1 MDPLA
6 RRRARKHTGRGPRRR
21 GVSVVSYPP
30 FRRRL
35 PLARRSTPS
44 VIGVVL
50 AVMLAACS
58 STSISPP
65 RLVAQTS
72 SPAGR
77 RTPVAH
83 TPHPDRP
90 EPTASRSSPPKPSRP
105 TADPNIPS
113 GDFPR
118 HALTPGVALSVTR
131 AQICISGYASGARD
145 VSDAEKA
152 AVYARYDVAWV
163 PYAHEV
169 DHLISLELGGSNAIR
184 NLWPEPYAGVWGART
199 KDVLEN
205 RLHDLVCEG
214 RLTLTSAHRQ
224 EASDWVAAYRR
235 YVGSPTTSTGSVGP
249 SSGGFYASSYPTA
262 STIYCADDSAWH
274 ELSPTYLV
282 HFTTFSQAK
291 ARFPGYHLHRPC

>member
-1 MDPLA
+1 
-6 RRRARKHTGRGPRRR
+6 
-21 GVSVVSYPP
+21 
-30 FRRRL
+30 
-35 PLARRSTPS
+35 
-44 VIGVVL
+44 
-50 AVMLAACS
+50 MLAACS
-58 STSISPP
+58 SASVTPP

-72 SPAGR
+72 SRAAR

-83 TPHPDRP
+83 TPHPK
-90 EPTASRSSPPKPSRP
+90 PPKP
-105 TADPNIPS
+105 TATKSSSPKPSGATAYPNIPAV
-113 GDFPR
+113 DFPR
-118 HALTPGVALSVTR
+118 HVLTPGVALSVTR
-131 AQICISGYASGARD
+131 TQICISGYASGARD

-152 AVYARYDVAWV
+152 DVYARYDVVWV

-184 NLWPEPYAGVWGART
+184 NLWPEPYAGRWGART

-214 RLTLTSAHRQ
+214 RLPLASAQRL

-235 YVGSPTTSTGSVGP
+235 YVGSLPATSGSGG
-249 SSGGFYASSYPTA
+249 SSTGGFYASSYLTA

-282 HFTTFSQAK
+282 HFATFTQAK
-291 ARFPGYHLHRPC
+291 ARFPGYHLHQPC